1 MIKIDDAVR
10 KETKY
15 IAFWVL
21 IFSAVMQLAFFFS
34 DHWDFTVLWGNLL
47 SGVAVVANFFLMGLT
62 IQKALEKEEKDARN
76 FMKLSQTYRFLF
88 LVAVVAIGAGF
99 FSLWAAIIPVF
110 FPRVAILIR
119 PFLTKNKA

>member
-21 IFSAVMQLAFFFS
+21 VFSAVMQLAFFFS

-47 SGVAVVANFFLMGLT
+47 SGVAVVVNFFLMGLT

-88 LVAVVAIGAGF
+88 LVAVVAIGAAF

-119 PFLTKNKA
+119 PLFDKK

>member
-21 IFSAVMQLAFFFS
+21 VFSAVMQLAFFFS

-47 SGVAVVANFFLMGLT
+47 TGVAVVVNFFLMGLT

-88 LVAVVAIGAGF
+88 LVAVVAIGAAL

-119 PFLTKNKA
+119 PLFDKK

>member
-15 IAFWVL
+15 IPFWVL
-21 IFSAVMQLAFFFS
+21 VFSAVMQLAFFFS

-62 IQKALEKEEKDARN
+62 IQKALEKEEKDAQN
-76 FMKLSQTYRFLF
+76 CIAML
-88 LVAVVAIGAGF
+88 
-99 FSLWAAIIPVF
+99 
-110 FPRVAILIR
+110 ILR
-119 PFLTKNKA
+119 E

>member
-21 IFSAVMQLAFFFS
+21 VFSAVMQLAFFFS
-34 DHWDFTVLWGNLL
+34 DHWDFAVLWGNLL
-47 SGVAVVANFFLMGLT
+47 SGVAVVVNFFLMGLT

-119 PFLTKNKA
+119 PLFDKK

>member
-21 IFSAVMQLAFFFS
+21 VFSAVLQAVFLLL
-34 DHWDFTVLWGNLL
+34 DRWDYTVLLGNLL

-99 FSLWAAIIPVF
+99 FSLWATIIPVF

-119 PFLTKNKA
+119 PLFDKK

>member
-21 IFSAVMQLAFFFS
+21 VFSAVMQLAFFFS

-119 PFLTKNKA
+119 PLFDKK